1 MLLAIY
7 TVLMV
12 LVLFGL
18 TIFVHEFGHFLAARR
33 CGLVVEVFAIGFGPA
48 LWQRRVNGVTYKIG
62 CIPFGGY
69 VSLPQLDPSGT
80 QQLQGTANKPS
91 EADVGETAPV
101 APPPIGPWRRIVVSV
116 AGAFGNLVLAAILAW
131 AVYFI
136 GKPASPSE
144 RNATI
149 GYVATNS
156 AAYAAG
162 LRVGDEVLTVN
173 NGPVKNWPDCLVSVC
188 RFTNVTLGVRDAAG
202 LPRTLTLRTEKG
214 IFGEQ
219 TLLGVDGRSLSMV
232 LSVESGSTAYAA
244 GVRAGDLVVGFD
256 GQSVVS
262 RAHLIAL
269 VGARAGR
276 PTALRVKRGAEFKEL
291 VVTPAWDENSKQV
304 RIGITFNIMDV
315 EFDQIVHPKP
325 SEQLYSH
332 SLAIFRILGALVT
345 PSQSK
350 AASQALGG
358 PVMIMISYWY
368 MVKLSLMLAVFFTG
382 FLNVNLAILNLLPI
396 PVLDGGHVLFALFE
410 VIFRRPV
417 PARIVNHVTNLFAVL
432 LIGVFVLLTYRD
444 VKRFTPVE
452 HYLKKWFG
460 HETPVAATNAM
471 PAPTRPSKDPT
482 P

>member
-1 MLLAIY
+1 MA
-7 TVLMV
+7 
-12 LVLFGL
+12 
-18 TIFVHEFGHFLAARR
+18 
-33 CGLVVEVFAIGFGPA
+33 
-48 LWQRRVNGVTYKIG
+48 
-62 CIPFGGY
+62 
-69 VSLPQLDPSGT
+69 LPQLDPSGT
-80 QQLQGTANKPS
+80 QQLQGTAGKPP
-91 EADVGETAPV
+91 EAVEGV
-101 APPPIGPWRRIVVSV
+101 APAAVALPPIGPWRRIVVSV
-116 AGAFGNLVLAAILAW
+116 AGAFGNLVLAVILAW
-131 AVYFI
+131 AVYLI

-173 NGPVKNWPDCLVSVC
+173 SEPVKNWPDCLAAVC
-188 RFTNVTLGVRDAAG
+188 RYTNVTLGVRDAAG
-202 LPRTLTLRTEKG
+202 QPRTMTLRTEKG

-244 GVRAGDLVVGFD
+244 GVRGGDMVVGFD
-256 GQSVVS
+256 GQNVVS

-269 VGARAGR
+269 VGARAGQ
-276 PTALRVKRGAEFKEL
+276 PTALRVKRGTEFKEL

-410 VIFRRPV
+410 AIFRRPV
-417 PARIVNHVTNLFAVL
+417 PARIVNYVTNLFAVL

-460 HETPVAATNAM
+460 HETPAAATNSIPVVA
-471 PAPTRPSKDPT
+471 RPSKDPA